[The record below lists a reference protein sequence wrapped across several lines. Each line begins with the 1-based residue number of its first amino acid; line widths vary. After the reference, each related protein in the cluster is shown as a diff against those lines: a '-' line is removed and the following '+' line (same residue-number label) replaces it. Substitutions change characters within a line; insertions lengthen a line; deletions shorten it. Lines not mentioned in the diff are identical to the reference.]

1 MTIGRGA
8 CAQAVGVRLDPITQR
23 PNRVQFLAD
32 HTGRQG
38 LLMMVTIAEPRVFNQ
53 ILRALGHSASESFI
67 RAGSD
72 RLARLLPPGCTLYN
86 VSILSFAF
94 LLDAA
99 EAALAQ
105 PLAAEITRAF
115 AAPVVCDGI
124 PIDTRAG
131 IGLHPLHQPLDPDD
145 LRAALAAAQDSRS
158 RPEGWAWYDPATD
171 AAHRRAFTLLTDFK
185 TALEAED
192 QLSLHFQPKVCLA
205 TGRCAGAEALV
216 RWNHPRF
223 GFVSP
228 AEFVPLVEATA
239 LIGPL
244 TRWVISAAC
253 MTLARWGRDGVPS
266 LAINL
271 SPKNL
276 DEPDFVEYLRFCC
289 AATGIDPGRLELEV
303 TEGVNAGDGRLI
315 LDRLAALRALGFSI
329 AIDDFGSGY
338 SNLAYLTRLSAST
351 LKIDQS
357 LIRGMDAGPE
367 GEHLVAGIV
376 RLGRDLGYKLVAEG
390 VETESARDRLAA
402 MGCDLGQGW
411 LWSKPLPTP
420 DFTAWHAANR
430 LPPSW
435 RRRTRPLSAGH

>member
-1 MTIGRGA
+1 MEFERQAG
-8 CAQAVGVRLDPITQR
+8 AQAVGVRLDPITQR

-32 HTGRQG
+32 HVGRQG
-38 LLMMVTIAEPRVFNQ
+38 LLMLVTLADARVFNQ
-53 ILRALGHSASESFI
+53 LLRALGHTASEAFI
-67 RAGSD
+67 RAGAD
-72 RLARLLPPGCTLYN
+72 RLAGLLPPGCTLYN
-86 VSILSFAF
+86 VSILSFAI
-94 LLDAA
+94 LLDTADA
-99 EAALAQ
+99 EVAQ
-105 PLAAEITRAF
+105 PLADEITRAF
-115 AAPVVCDGI
+115 AAPVLCDGI
-124 PIDTRAG
+124 PVDTRAG
-131 IGLHPLHQPLDPDD
+131 IGLRLLDQPLGPED
-145 LRAALAAAQDSRS
+145 LRAALAAAQDSRR

-185 TALEAED
+185 AALEAED

-216 RWNHPRF
+216 RWTHPRF

-228 AEFVPLVEATA
+228 AEFIPLVEATA

-253 MTLARWGRDGVPS
+253 MILSRWGRDGVPS

-276 DEPDFVEYLRFCC
+276 EEPDFVEYLRFCC
-289 AATGIDPGRLELEV
+289 AATGIAPGRLELEV

-315 LDRLAALRALGFSI
+315 LDRLAVLRALGYSI

-338 SNLAYLTRLSAST
+338 SNMAYLTRLSAST

-357 LIRGMDAGPE
+357 LVRGMDTGPE
-367 GEHLVAGIV
+367 GERLVAGIV
-376 RLGRDLGYKLVAEG
+376 GMGRDLGYRLVAEG
-390 VETESARDRLAA
+390 VETEAARDRLAA

-411 LWSKPLPTP
+411 LWSKPLPAP
-420 DFTAWHAANR
+420 DFTAWHAR
-430 LPPSW
+430 HRPYL
-435 RRRTRPLSAGH
+435 RRTG